1 MFAGTA
7 DLLIAG
13 GTVVTDAWSKRAAVV
28 VVGGRIKAIVDSAA
42 DAAQIPA
49 VRRIDATGR
58 LVMPGGVDPHCH
70 VGIRVGSYTTLDTYA
85 SASLAALAGGTTTI
99 VDFAIPAPGQDPL
112 EALKE
117 RLSLAGSSR
126 CDYAEHGCI
135 NAPMSNV
142 PATVRA
148 LADAGVRTIKLFT
161 TYRGILMVDIETIA
175 AVMAAMNDVDGLTY
189 VHAEANDLVEEAQL
203 QAVNAA
209 RIGAA
214 GHAATRPEAAEER
227 AVADV
232 LGAAER
238 THAAVYFV
246 HQSTPGAIDLVQA
259 ARARGLHAFTESCPH
274 YLTLDDSRYGSAHPE
289 RWVCCPPLRNRQ
301 TVDALDTRGEM
312 GLIDTVGSDH
322 CCYDSAQKA
331 ERADDV
337 REMPNGLPGVETRLP
352 VIFDRFV
359 ATGRIT
365 PERFVAMVATNP
377 ARLNG
382 LYPRKGTIAVGSDAD
397 LVILDP
403 QASRTV
409 SAAHLHMETDYSPY
423 EGMAVR
429 GWPSTVIANG
439 TVVVDDGRLIDPGPV
454 GEFISAEAMHPPYLP
469 HPS

>member
-7 DLLIAG
+7 DLVIEG

-28 VVGGRIKAIVDSAA
+28 VVGGRIQAIIDTAEE
-42 DAAQIPA
+42 AAQIPA
-49 VRRIDATGR
+49 VRRIDATAR
-58 LVMPGGVDPHCH
+58 LVIPGGVDPHCH

-99 VDFAIPAPGQDPL
+99 IDFAIPGPGGDPL
-112 EALKE
+112 EALDE
-117 RLSLAGSSR
+117 RMSFARTSR

-135 NAPMSNV
+135 NGPTSSIA
-142 PATVRA
+142 ATARA

-161 TYRGILMVDIETIA
+161 TYRGILMVDTDTIA
-175 AVMAAMNDVDGLTY
+175 AVMAALSDVGGLTY
-189 VHAEANDLVEEAQL
+189 VHAEANDLVEQS
-203 QAVNAA
+203 QQRAVNAG

-238 THAAVYFV
+238 TNAAVYFV

-274 YLTLDDSRYGSAHPE
+274 YLTLDDSRYRSAHPE
-289 RWVCCPPLRNRQ
+289 RWVCCPPLRSRQ
-301 TVDALDTRGEM
+301 TVDALDARGEM
-312 GLIDTVGSDH
+312 GLIDTVGSDN

-397 LVILDP
+397 VVIYDP

-409 SAAHLHMETDYSPY
+409 SAAELHMETDYSPY
-423 EGMAVR
+423 EGLSII
-429 GWPSTVIANG
+429 GWPNTVIAKG
-439 TVVVDDGRLIDPGPV
+439 RVVVDDGQLIDPGPV
-454 GEFISAEAMHPPYLP
+454 GEFIAAEAMHPPYLP
-469 HPS
+469 RPS

>member
-1 MFAGTA
+1 MFAGAA
-7 DLLIAG
+7 DLVIEG
-13 GTVVTDAWSKRAAVV
+13 GTVVTDASSQRATVV
-28 VVGGRIKAIVDSAA
+28 VNDGRIVAIVDAA
-42 DAAQIPA
+42 EVAAQIVA
-49 VRRIDATGR
+49 TRRIDATGR
-58 LVMPGGVDPHCH
+58 LVMPGAVDPHCH
-70 VGIRVGSYTTLDTYA
+70 VDIRVGSYTTRDTYA

-99 VDFAIPAPGQDPL
+99 VDFAIPAPDRDPL
-112 EALKE
+112 EALEE
-117 RLSLAGSSR
+117 RLSLARASR

-135 NAPMSNV
+135 NAPSSSI

-148 LADAGVRTIKLFT
+148 LAEAGVRTIKLFT
-161 TYRGILMVDIETIA
+161 TYGGLLMVDTDTIA
-175 AVMAAMNDVDGLTY
+175 QVMAAMNDVGGLTY
-189 VHAEANDLVEEAQL
+189 VHAEANDLVEYAQREAL
-203 QAVNAA
+203 KAA

-238 THAAVYFV
+238 MQAAVYFV

-259 ARARGLHAFTESCPH
+259 ARDRGLHAFSESCPH
-274 YLTLDDSRYGSAHPE
+274 YLTLDDGRYRTEHPE
-289 RWVCCPPLRNRQ
+289 RWVCCPPLRARE
-301 TVDALDTRGEM
+301 TVDALGTRVEM
-312 GLIDTVGSDH
+312 GLVDAVGSDN

-382 LYPRKGTIAVGSDAD
+382 LYPRKGTIAAGSDAD
-397 LVILDP
+397 LVIFDP

-409 SAAHLHMETDYSPY
+409 SAAELHMDTDYSPY
-423 EGMAVR
+423 EGLSLT
-429 GWPSTVIANG
+429 GWPTTVIAKG
-439 TVVVDDGRLIDPGPV
+439 RVLVDDGRLIDPGPV
-454 GEFISAEAMHPPYLP
+454 GEFIEAAAMQPPYLSR
-469 HPS
+469 PS

>member
-7 DLLIAG
+7 DLVIEG
-13 GTVVTDAWSKRAAVV
+13 GTVVTDGWSKRAAVV
-28 VVGGRIKAIVDSAA
+28 VVGGRIEAIVDSAEEA
-42 DAAQIPA
+42 RQIAA
-49 VRRIDATGR
+49 VRRIDATAR
-58 LVMPGGVDPHCH
+58 LVIPGGVDPHCH
-70 VGIRVGSYTTLDTYA
+70 IGIRVGSYTTLDTYP

-99 VDFAIPAPGQDPL
+99 VDFAIPAVGQDPL
-112 EALKE
+112 EALQE
-117 RLSLAGSSR
+117 RLSLGRTSR

-135 NAPMSNV
+135 NGPSSNI

-148 LADAGVRTIKLFT
+148 LADAGIRTIKLFT
-161 TYRGILMVDIETIA
+161 TYRGSLMVDIETIA
-175 AVMAAMNDVDGLTY
+175 GVMAAMNDVGGLTY

-203 QAVNAA
+203 QAVKGA

-238 THAAVYFV
+238 TNAAVYFV
-246 HQSTPGAIDLVQA
+246 HQSTPGAVDLVQA
-259 ARARGLHAFTESCPH
+259 ARARGLQAFTESCPH

-289 RWVCCPPLRNRQ
+289 RWVCCPPLRSRQ
-301 TVDALDTRGEM
+301 TVDALDARCEM

-365 PERFVAMVATNP
+365 PERFVGMVATNP

-397 LVILDP
+397 VLVFDP
-403 QASRTV
+403 QASRTL
-409 SAAHLHMETDYSPY
+409 SAAELHMETDYSPY
-423 EGMAVR
+423 EGLSIT
-429 GWPSTVIANG
+429 GWPSTVIAKG
-439 TVVVDDGRLIDPGPV
+439 RVVVDEGRLVDPGPV
-454 GEFISAEAMHPPYLP
+454 GEFIAAGAMHAPYLP
-469 HPS
+469 RPS